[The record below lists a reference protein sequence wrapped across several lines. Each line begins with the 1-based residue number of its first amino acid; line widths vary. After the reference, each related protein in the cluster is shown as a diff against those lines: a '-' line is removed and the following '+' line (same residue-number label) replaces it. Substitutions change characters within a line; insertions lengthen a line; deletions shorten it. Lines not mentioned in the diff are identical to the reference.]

1 MQGQGQ
7 QRHRWV
13 DDDPARGFLS
23 RLTEQ
28 ELLLPPVLAHRR
40 LRGPYTAA
48 GTIVRAL
55 VPDAL
60 DRTPELV
67 RAHATE
73 ILSSA
78 PELDG
83 VLSSRYHRPPSV
95 LPGEQTTRF
104 FSRLRTLRLAHGLAE
119 FLRDY
124 ASATAAAAVSLVLR
138 QADEAD
144 DTDAEFIAVLL
155 RRLDPRSVRLVVS
168 TTAAPAA
175 ASALGLALARYA
187 EAWPAGQA
195 DPPDPS
201 RTDPSRTGCGRRPA
215 TDLRELAAE
224 FVAADCIGSSQVAS
238 AARAAYDD
246 VPEAIRRELHDARL
260 AKLKSSGEFS
270 FSLGA
275 IPYHAERGSDPRG
288 TGAAALRA
296 ALSYCI
302 DMGFYLAAVDFGQ
315 RLRAVV
321 DWSADPQ
328 ARYLATTKLA
338 TALIA
343 LSRPAQAEDL
353 YEEVRRGT
361 SDPGIHMST
370 AYATGI
376 LLTRHYPEDDR
387 DHQRARGWLNE
398 AFAIAS
404 LMPDSERLLLQHV
417 FNKVGLA
424 LVENHLGNRLTA
436 LRLTSEGLALLPSGP
451 GNEYGLHQSVLHL
464 RRVQI
469 YTGLG
474 QLDEAVAEYR
484 AVLAED
490 PDYPEYHL
498 ELGNLL
504 RRLGRDDEALI
515 EYETVIRI
523 SPPFAEAHYNRADI
537 WCARGDLEAALKDFN
552 RVIELDPDYAD
563 AHVNAA
569 GILLS
574 LGDDEAASLA
584 VAAGLAVAPDDSHL
598 LCLRAQLDLET
609 GSFESAQAA
618 LDRAAATDPDLA
630 EIWAMRGALAFETGR
645 LTDALADLSI
655 AWEKG
660 GDPTVLLN
668 RGLVNEALGNWKE
681 AVEDFGRVIEQAED
695 EEDGWLHRAACRART
710 GDLAG
715 AASDAHR
722 FVALAPDRA
731 SEVAALDLKV
741 QST

>member
-1 MQGQGQ
+1 MTIT
-7 QRHRWV
+7 
-13 DDDPARGFLS
+13 ARGSLS
-23 RLTEQ
+23 RLTEH

-73 ILSSA
+73 ILSCA

-83 VLSSRYHRPPSV
+83 VLQSRYHRPPSV

-124 ASATAAAAVSLVLR
+124 VSATATGAVSLVVR

-155 RRLDPRSVRLVVS
+155 RRLDPRSIRLVVS
-168 TTAAPAA
+168 TTAAPAP
-175 ASALGLALARYA
+175 ASALGLALAGYA
-187 EAWPAGQA
+187 EAWPDRAGGPA
-195 DPPDPS
+195 DAS

-215 TDLRELAAE
+215 TDRRELAAE
-224 FVAADCIGSSQVAS
+224 FVAADCIGSSQAASADRTAS
-238 AARAAYDD
+238 AARAAYDH

-260 AKLKSSGEFS
+260 AELKSSGEFS
-270 FSLGA
+270 LSLGA

-288 TGAAALRA
+288 TGAAALRTA
-296 ALSYCI
+296 FSYCV

-343 LSRPAQAEDL
+343 LGRPEQAEDL
-353 YEEVRRGT
+353 YEEVRRST

-370 AYATGI
+370 AYATGV
-376 LLTRHYPEDDR
+376 LLTRHYPESGR
-387 DHQRARGWLNE
+387 DHERARGWLNE

-436 LRLTSEGLALLPSGP
+436 LRLTSEASRCSRPARATSTGCTDRCSICAGCRSTPGLASLT
-451 GNEYGLHQSVLHL
+451 
-464 RRVQI
+464 RR
-469 YTGLG
+469 
-474 QLDEAVAEYR
+474 
-484 AVLAED
+484 
-490 PDYPEYHL
+490 
-498 ELGNLL
+498 
-504 RRLGRDDEALI
+504 
-515 EYETVIRI
+515 
-523 SPPFAEAHYNRADI
+523 
-537 WCARGDLEAALKDFN
+537 
-552 RVIELDPDYAD
+552 
-563 AHVNAA
+563 
-569 GILLS
+569 
-574 LGDDEAASLA
+574 
-584 VAAGLAVAPDDSHL
+584 
-598 LCLRAQLDLET
+598 
-609 GSFESAQAA
+609 
-618 LDRAAATDPDLA
+618 
-630 EIWAMRGALAFETGR
+630 
-645 LTDALADLSI
+645 
-655 AWEKG
+655 
-660 GDPTVLLN
+660 
-668 RGLVNEALGNWKE
+668 
-681 AVEDFGRVIEQAED
+681 
-695 EEDGWLHRAACRART
+695 
-710 GDLAG
+710 
-715 AASDAHR
+715 
-722 FVALAPDRA
+722 
-731 SEVAALDLKV
+731 
-741 QST
+741 